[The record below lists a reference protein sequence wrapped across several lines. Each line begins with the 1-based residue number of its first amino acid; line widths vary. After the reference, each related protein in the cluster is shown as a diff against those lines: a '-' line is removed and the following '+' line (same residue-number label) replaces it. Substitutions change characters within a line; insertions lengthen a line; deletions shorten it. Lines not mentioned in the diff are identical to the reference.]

1 MQALIF
7 DTARGAW
14 ESSIGFEK
22 ADVPEPVIDEKNN
35 PADAAAVIIKVHY
48 AGVCGSDRGIWN
60 RTAFRD
66 QILGSIAAEGRG
78 GAPGTM
84 SHGYLAGQHRA
95 TSAVPLPMLRDIISM
110 PLSSLSPQGL
120 APKGRTISA
129 TGYRILGH
137 EFFGEVVS
145 VGSAVTRAKVGDFAT
160 CESHMVCNAC
170 YQCQRG
176 EHHVCTNEKILG
188 ISHDGGFC
196 EYAKVP
202 EHIVWVT
209 DTARIRPEIAALQE
223 PFGNAVHAASKV
235 DLAGKTIA
243 LFGLGPIGM
252 MLSLVI
258 RGMGAAAIIG
268 VDPNP
273 VAREMAQRLGIDYAI
288 PIASGAV
295 SKEKPYAH
303 DPAVTDEIMRITGG
317 IGTDA
322 SFEMAG
328 FNASVNNALFST
340 RRGGDI
346 VLFGL
351 KNGDFV
357 FEDYN
362 RLIVRGFTLH
372 AVIGRQMWRTWE
384 TTKALLQD
392 RANGIQNKLWNVVL
406 AEGRDTIMPIGE
418 YTKDAFE
425 KKMAAHPKILLQF

>member
-14 ESSIGFEK
+14 ESSTGFEK
-22 ADVPEPVIDEKNN
+22 AEVPKPVIDEKNN
-35 PADAAAVIIKVHY
+35 PTDAHAVIIKVHY
-48 AGVCGSDRGIWN
+48 AGVCGSDRGIWH
-60 RTAFRD
+60 RQAFRD
-66 QILGSIAAEGRG
+66 QILGS
-78 GAPGTM
+78 
-84 SHGYLAGQHRA
+84 LAQEKK
-95 TSAVPLPMLRDIISM
+95 S
-110 PLSSLSPQGL
+110 
-120 APKGRTISA
+120 
-129 TGYRILGH
+129 YRILGH
-137 EFFGEVVS
+137 EFFGEVVAI
-145 VGSAVTRAKVGDFAT
+145 GSQVARTKIGDFAT
-160 CESHMVCNAC
+160 CESHVVCNEC

-176 EHHVCTNEKILG
+176 EQHVCTNEKILG
-188 ISHDGGFC
+188 ISHDGGFA
-196 EYAKVP
+196 EYTKVP
-202 EHIVWVT
+202 DYIVWVT

-235 DLAGKTIA
+235 DLMGKTVA

-273 VAREMAQRLGIDYAI
+273 MACEMARRLGIDYII
-288 PIASGAV
+288 PLGTG

-303 DPAVTDEIMRITGG
+303 DLVVTEEIMRITGD
-317 IGTDA
+317 IGADA

-351 KNGDFV
+351 KNGDFI

-384 TTKALLQD
+384 TTRALLQD
-392 RANGIQNKLWNVVL
+392 RANGIQDKLWNVVL
-406 AEGRDTIMPIGE
+406 AEGRDTIIPINE
-418 YTKDAFE
+418 YTKESFE
-425 KKMAAHPKILLQF
+425 KKMSAHPKILLQF

>member
-7 DTARGAW
+7 DMAHGW
-14 ESSIGFEK
+14 ETSSGFEK
-22 ADVPEPVIDEKNN
+22 AEVPEPVIDEKNN
-35 PADAAAVIIKVHY
+35 PADASAVIIKVHY
-48 AGVCGSDRGIWN
+48 AGVCGSDRGIW
-60 RTAFRD
+60 RRQAFRD
-66 QILGSIAAEGRG
+66 QILDSIAVSRCRNCGSLSARPT
-78 GAPGTM
+78 ADIVRARQHDSTGTDVP
-84 SHGYLAGQHRA
+84 LVPCIQHRA
-95 TSAVPLPMLRDIISM
+95 TSAS
-110 PLSSLSPQGL
+110 
-120 APKGRTISA
+120 
-129 TGYRILGH
+129 GYRILGH
-137 EFFGEVVS
+137 EFFGEVAA
-145 VGSAVTRAKVGDFAT
+145 VGSAVTRARVGDFAT
-160 CESHMVCNAC
+160 CESHVVCNAC
-170 YQCQRG
+170 YQCRRG
-176 EHHVCTNEKILG
+176 EQHVCTNEKILG
-188 ISHDGGFC
+188 ISHDGGFA

-209 DTARIRPEIAALQE
+209 DTARIRPEIAAMQE

-235 DLAGKTIA
+235 DLAGKTVA
-243 LFGLGPIGM
+243 VFGLGPIGM

-258 RGMGAAAIIG
+258 RGLGAAAIIG

-273 VAREMAQRLGIDYAI
+273 IAREMAQRLGIDYVI
-288 PIASGAV
+288 PIGAG
-295 SKEKPYAH
+295 SKEKPHAH
-303 DPAVTDEIMRITGG
+303 DSIITDEIMRITGG
-317 IGTDA
+317 VGADV

-328 FNASVNNALFST
+328 FNSSVNNALFST

-351 KNGDFV
+351 KNGDFI

-384 TTKALLQD
+384 TTRSLLQD
-392 RANGIQNKLWNVVL
+392 RTNGIHDKLWNVVL